1 MSSARFSPRRLA
13 RPLRVSAAGAIVGF
27 AVSVIAGCGSGAPA
41 SRANRVAQRST
52 LVAEA
57 PDPLAGKSF
66 PLPAGAPRHA
76 NARSPRKA
84 AREAFV
90 SPGAPSNEQIVKEL
104 NEEKQ
109 ADETATKSEPH
120 ARVNSLSG
128 NATPQAGVPLKIAEV
143 FAGGNEI
150 ADFPYV
156 YGGGH
161 RSFVDNAYDCSGSVS
176 YALAAAGLIG
186 APETSGQLM
195 SWGAP
200 GQGRYL
206 TVFATVGHTFM
217 YVDGLWFDTAGRA
230 GPYSTRW
237 LTQRPSL
244 VGYVERHY
252 PGL

>member
-1 MSSARFSPRRLA
+1 MSSVRSSSSRHP
-13 RPLRVSAAGAIVGF
+13 RPLLVVSAGVV
-27 AVSVIAGCGSGAPA
+27 AVIAFAGCGGGAPVN
-41 SRANRVAQRST
+41 RANHVAHHRT

-57 PDPLAGKSF
+57 PDPLAAKSF
-66 PLPAGAPRHA
+66 PLPVGAPRHA

-84 AREAFV
+84 AREAFL
-90 SPGAPSNEQIVKEL
+90 SPGAPSNQQILKEL
-104 NEEKQ
+104 REEKQ
-109 ADETATKSEPH
+109 VDQTVIKSDPH
-120 ARVNSLSG
+120 AQVNSLSG
-128 NATPQAGVPLKIAEV
+128 DATPQAGVPLQIDEV

-161 RSFVDNAYDCSGSVS
+161 RSFVDDAYDCSGSVS
-176 YALAAAGLIG
+176 YALAAAGLIR

-195 SWGAP
+195 TWGKP